1 MNSIKIRILVERAF
15 DELGYDDPNIDTFLS
30 EYGRV
35 IEIDTK
41 QIRPE
46 NIVYDNIKRM
56 VYDYIRNLQEETI
69 EHMFKTHVSK
79 RIQDVYDIDTITH
92 KLAVLYMDLKAKY
105 DTEMCKMAIAKL
117 LFIISS
123 SKFGIPKMS
132 DFINDNNMSDD
143 IKDKNVEFYD
153 KINAF
158 IKALPKYLK
167 PTLKMTFSDIS
178 ILNMLTSSDI
188 HFTYLRHGS
197 GTDAVDMS
205 YVDLVRS
212 NKCIA
217 IVDLSCG
224 DIVYLTREH
233 LDNLKEYLKDNSV
246 FELINE
252 INDDSSYFKE
262 VIEGGVKNDK

>member
-15 DELGYDDPNIDTFLS
+15 DELGCANPKIDAFLS
-30 EYGRV
+30 EYGRI

-46 NIVYDNIKRM
+46 NVIYDNIKRM
-56 VYDYIRNLQEETI
+56 VYDYIRDLQEETI
-69 EHMFKTHVSK
+69 EYMFKTHVSK
-79 RIQDVYDIDTITH
+79 RIQDVYDMDAISY
-92 KLAVLYMDLKAKY
+92 KLAKLYMDLKAKY
-105 DTEMCKMAIAKL
+105 NTETCKLAIAKL

-153 KINAF
+153 KINVF
-158 IKALPKYLK
+158 IKALPKCLK
-167 PTLKMTFSDIS
+167 PTLKITFSDIS
-178 ILNMLTSSDI
+178 ILNMLSSSDI
-188 HFTYLRHGS
+188 HFTYLRHG
-197 GTDAVDMS
+197 GDADATNMS

-217 IVDLSCG
+217 IVDLSSG
-224 DIVYLTREH
+224 GTVYLTRKH

-246 FELINE
+246 FELINK

>member
-15 DELGYDDPNIDTFLS
+15 DELGCANPKIDAFLS
-30 EYGRV
+30 EYGRI

-41 QIRPE
+41 QIRPD
-46 NIVYDNIKRM
+46 NVVYNNIKRL
-56 VYDYIRNLQEETI
+56 VYDYIRDLQEETI

-79 RIQDVYDIDTITH
+79 RIQDVYDKDDITY
-92 KLAVLYMDLKAKY
+92 KLAKLYMDLKAKY
-105 DTEMCKMAIAKL
+105 NTETCKLAIAKL

-132 DFINDNNMSDD
+132 DFINDNNMSND
-143 IKDKNVEFYD
+143 IKDKNKEFYD

-167 PTLKMTFSDIS
+167 PNLKMTFSDIS
-178 ILNMLTSSDI
+178 ILNMLSNDNLK
-188 HFTYLRHGS
+188 FKYLRHGS
-197 GTDAVDMS
+197 DTDVTNMS

-217 IVDLSCG
+217 IADLG
-224 DIVYLTREH
+224 YGGTVYLTRQH
-233 LDNLKEYLKDNSV
+233 LDNLKEYLKDNGV
-246 FELINE
+246 FELINK